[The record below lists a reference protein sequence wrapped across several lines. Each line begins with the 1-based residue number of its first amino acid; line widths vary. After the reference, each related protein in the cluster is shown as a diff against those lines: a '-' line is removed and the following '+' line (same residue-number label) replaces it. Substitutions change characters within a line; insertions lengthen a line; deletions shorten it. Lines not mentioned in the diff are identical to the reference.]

1 MRILARGEAR
11 ERREERRINT
21 DHRNDLTIQLETQA
35 CPLSNRGRELEK
47 SIISRRINWFRFH
60 RFRCQKKISQV
71 VRGVILFDTSV
82 DTFWGRTRRGPV
94 VFRHV
99 NRTNEEPVS
108 PTLSH
113 YGQTRKQRG
122 LSFPRCTSPCSIT
135 PRDYTNESIDH
146 ARPRSINSSQ
156 FTKINWLS
164 EWMNEVGETKK
175 FKYSANG
182 KCRSRKEM
190 IKFFRIFARGTE
202 TGKSWKSWKSNMR
215 V

>member
-47 SIISRRINWFRFH
+47 SIISRRINWFHFH

-99 NRTNEEPVS
+99 NRTNEEPVPRRYLITDKQENKEDS
-108 PTLSH
+108 RFPVAPHLAPSLLETIPT
-113 YGQTRKQRG
+113 
-122 LSFPRCTSPCSIT
+122 
-135 PRDYTNESIDH
+135 N
-146 ARPRSINSSQ
+146 RSIMLDQ
-156 FTKINWLS
+156 D
-164 EWMNEVGETKK
+164 
-175 FKYSANG
+175 
-182 KCRSRKEM
+182 R
-190 IKFFRIFARGTE
+190 
-202 TGKSWKSWKSNMR
+202 
-215 V
+215 